1 MKVHPVTSGTRVLVA
16 AFAALALGGCLSFD
30 DEGSLVYD
38 PPDFSSGRA
47 LLSDL
52 NDRIAAHDSEAVHE
66 FCLRGFQALHGN
78 DPQELE
84 KLQTCVVT
92 VRDNAPFLPGIKEYE
107 SWLDSRMLYFEA
119 IDDAKRSAEAAK
131 LLASQK
137 KTAIKTERP
146 DRPETPENKLHAQ
159 ALKSGKWVERNGLII
174 PVREQNI
181 ADSLPRLPPTYL
193 SMTRLADAPSEL
205 RETRAPPSPKSQ
217 SKPKSKS
224 KEPDAMRGRAYWQK
238 AVAKRGR
245 SARAAEMASRIS
257 PVFKKAGLPTE
268 LVWMA
273 EVESSM
279 DPKAKSPVGAAGL
292 FQLMPNTA
300 KSLGLELKP
309 NDQRLVPEQNARAAA
324 AYLKQLYKRFGSW
337 PLTLAAYNAGEG
349 KVSSLC
355 RKHKTRLFDDIAADL
370 PTETQM
376 YVPRVLE
383 TIRNR
388 SGADPDTLAAPN

>member
-1 MKVHPVTSGTRVLVA
+1 MKARPDTSLSRLLLA
-16 AFAALALGGCLSFD
+16 ASAALMLGGCLSFD
-30 DEGSLVYD
+30 DEGSLVFD
-38 PPDFSSGRA
+38 PPDFSTGKTLA
-47 LLSDL
+47 TDL
-52 NDRIAAHDSEAVHE
+52 KDRIASHDSGAVHE

-84 KLQTCVVT
+84 KLQSSVVA
-92 VRDNAPFLPGIKEYE
+92 VRNNAPFLPGIKEYE
-107 SWLDSRMLYFEA
+107 SWLDSRMLYFDA
-119 IDDAKRSAEAAK
+119 IEDAKRSAEAAK
-131 LLASQK
+131 AMAAQK
-137 KTAIKTERP
+137 KDEIKTII
-146 DRPETPENKLHAQ
+146 PETQKNELHAQ
-159 ALKSGKWVERNGLII
+159 ALKTGKWVERNGLVI
-174 PVREQNI
+174 PVREQNL

-193 SMTRLADAPSEL
+193 TMTRLADAPPEPKIKS
-205 RETRAPPSPKSQ
+205 AKPSAK
-217 SKPKSKS
+217 SKPPPQAKAQK
-224 KEPDAMRGRAYWQK
+224 PDAMRGRAYWQK